1 MEGRISGTTTMYG
14 LIGSP
19 VSHSGSPAMYN
30 YSFQK
35 RGVDSVYL
43 AWEVKEDQVAD
54 FIKAAKLMKIKG
66 FNITMPCKM
75 ETARLVDDLSPA
87 AQLIGA
93 VNTVV
98 IKDGKL
104 TGHITDGKGFIL
116 NLQDK
121 GVSIRDKSVVLMG
134 GGGAGTAIF
143 VQAAL
148 DGAKEIYVFNRKAS
162 ANFEKL
168 EKIAG
173 KLSKMVPECKI
184 SICDLSDEPLLYD
197 TIRKSDILVNAT
209 NVGMA
214 PNSDETLIHD
224 MSAYHK
230 DLVVAEIIYNPKETK
245 MMEDAKTAGVK
256 TIIGGKGMLLWQ
268 AVEAFRIYTGQEMPV
283 EEVKALFF
291 AE

>member
-1 MEGRISGTTTMYG
+1 MEKRISGTTTMYG

-30 YSFQK
+30 YSFQ
-35 RGVDSVYL
+35 RLGIDSVYL
-43 AWEVKEDQVAD
+43 AWEIKAGQVAE
-54 FIKAAKLMKIKG
+54 FIKAARLLNVKG

-75 ETARLVDDLSPA
+75 ETAGLVDELSPA
-87 AQLIGA
+87 AEIIGA

-98 IKDGKL
+98 IENGKL
-104 TGHITDGKGFIL
+104 TGHITDGKGFTL

-121 GVSIRDKSVVLMG
+121 GVSIRNKKVVLMG

-143 VQAAL
+143 VQSVL
-148 DGAKEIYVFNRKAS
+148 DGAKEVLVFNRKTS

-168 EKIAG
+168 EKIAE
-173 KLSKMVPECKI
+173 KLSGMSPKCKI
-184 SICDLSDEPLLYD
+184 SICDLGDEMLLYD
-197 TIRKSDILVNAT
+197 SIRKSDILINAT

-214 PNSDETLIHD
+214 PNPDETLIHD

-245 MMEDAKTAGVK
+245 MMADAKAAGVK
-256 TIIGGKGMLLWQ
+256 TIVGGKGMLLWQ

-283 EEVKALFF
+283 EEVKELFF
-291 AE
+291 SE